1 MGSFVLQFNQDTTT
15 TTNYPKII
23 AFFQKKSLEKI
34 LKPKRNMN
42 YYFRSQN
49 SSSNCGMIARKPKKS
64 LKWADH
70 NQEKPLQQIRFID
83 IVGKGKKL
91 PRNNDNNII
100 SKKLLKTEITCTLIY
115 GCEFFLSKCVHYIA
129 TKTYFCT
136 SKNKSNSIP
145 YLEVIKFI

>member
-15 TTNYPKII
+15 
-23 AFFQKKSLEKI
+23 QKKSLEKI
-34 LKPKRNMN
+34 LNPKRNMN

-49 SSSNCGMIARKPKKS
+49 SSSHCGMIARKPKKS

-91 PRNNDNNII
+91 PRNNNII
-100 SKKLLKTEITCTLIY
+100 SKNNLQNINKPNVIVNKCQVRTCP
-115 GCEFFLSKCVHYIA
+115 
-129 TKTYFCT
+129 YFGQYHQ
-136 SKNKSNSIP
+136 SISMRQTA
-145 YLEVIKFI
+145 V

>member
-1 MGSFVLQFNQDTTT
+1 MGISFGLQFNQDTTT

-23 AFFQKKSLEKI
+23 AFFKKKSLEKI

-42 YYFRSQN
+42 YYFRSQ
-49 SSSNCGMIARKPKKS
+49 SRKPKKS

-83 IVGKGKKL
+83 IVGKEKKL

-100 SKKLLKTEITCTLIY
+100 SKNNLQNINKPNVIVNQCQVRTCP
-115 GCEFFLSKCVHYIA
+115 
-129 TKTYFCT
+129 YFGQYHQ
-136 SKNKSNSIP
+136 SNSMRQTA
-145 YLEVIKFI
+145 V

>member
-23 AFFQKKSLEKI
+23 AFFKKKSLEKI

-70 NQEKPLQQIRFID
+70 NQEKPLQNINKPNV
-83 IVGKGKKL
+83 IVNKCQV
-91 PRNNDNNII
+91 R
-100 SKKLLKTEITCTLIY
+100 TCP
-115 GCEFFLSKCVHYIA
+115 
-129 TKTYFCT
+129 YFGQYHQ
-136 SKNKSNSIP
+136 SNSMRQ
-145 YLEVIKFI
+145 

>member
-23 AFFQKKSLEKI
+23 AFFKKKSLEKI

-83 IVGKGKKL
+83 IVGKGK
-91 PRNNDNNII
+91 N
-100 SKKLLKTEITCTLIY
+100 
-115 GCEFFLSKCVHYIA
+115 
-129 TKTYFCT
+129 
-136 SKNKSNSIP
+136 
-145 YLEVIKFI
+145 YLEIMIIILFQKIIYKISTNLMLL

>member
-15 TTNYPKII
+15 TNYPKII
-23 AFFQKKSLEKI
+23 AFFKKKSLEKI

-42 YYFRSQN
+42 YYFRSQS

-83 IVGKGKKL
+83 IVGKKK
-91 PRNNDNNII
+91 N
-100 SKKLLKTEITCTLIY
+100 
-115 GCEFFLSKCVHYIA
+115 
-129 TKTYFCT
+129 
-136 SKNKSNSIP
+136 
-145 YLEVIKFI
+145 YLEIIIIILFQKIIY